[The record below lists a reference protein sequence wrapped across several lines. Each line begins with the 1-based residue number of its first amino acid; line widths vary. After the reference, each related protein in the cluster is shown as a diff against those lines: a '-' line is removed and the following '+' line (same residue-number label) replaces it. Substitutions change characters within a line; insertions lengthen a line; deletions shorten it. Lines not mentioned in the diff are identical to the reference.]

1 MSQAI
6 FNAIAFQDLETLE
19 QRLESGDSPTSP
31 NEKGTPPLGLVASL
45 IKKSFEEG
53 EYDKEDLYKKMAAVL
68 IAHGAHD
75 SDLQHACG
83 EVSNLGRHLCH
94 YVIDHA
100 LDQQESGSVS
110 KMIEAKR
117 LWFSDD
123 NAEGTLLDAIARG
136 DRSAVDALF
145 ENDRVHFAY
154 EQ

>member
-1 MSQAI
+1 MSQPIFTAI
-6 FNAIAFQDLETLE
+6 EAQDIEKLE
-19 QRLESGDSPTSP
+19 QSIEGGASPLTV
-31 NEKGTPPLGLVASL
+31 NDQGLRPLTLIASL
-45 IKKSFEEG
+45 IKQSYTEG
-53 EYDKEDLYKKMAAVL
+53 DYEKEDLYKKMAAVL